1 MPTRVRGQVQLPGA
15 VALTAVLVSAA
26 LVPGDAA
33 QEPPPS
39 EQGQPT
45 GPRQPGGRTERTDQ
59 GQAPAQG
66 QPTFRVEANF
76 VRVDVYPTADGKPVQ
91 GLTAADFEVL
101 EDGVP
106 QKIETFEHVIVRGN
120 LPQEVRREPNTIRE
134 GRALAEDGRARVFVV
149 FLDTYHTEISGSHRM
164 QSAIVDL
171 LDHVIGPDDLFAVM
185 TPEMSVSDL
194 ALARRTTTTAAML
207 SKYWYWGKR
216 DRLADRDPVEYEY
229 EACYPEQGVATKCRD
244 VASPTGEAISQPD
257 NFYAGVAREMILR
270 RREKR
275 VLDALTD
282 LTVYLRGVREERKAV
297 LAISDGWALFRPNR
311 NLRRMAPCDP
321 PPDMGR
327 IGTDPRGR
335 VTTDEQ
341 QAYGSFSRATCERD
355 RMNLAELD
363 NWQTFMDLFDGAN
376 RSNVSFYPIDS
387 RGLPASDAPI
397 YEDVPPAL
405 DQSIL
410 SARIET
416 LRSLAINTDGVAI
429 VNSND
434 IERGMR
440 RIIDDLTSYYL
451 LGYYSSNAKLDGRF
465 RAIKVR
471 VKRPGL
477 DVRARRGYRSIS
489 EKELHEG
496 QAQMTAAQA
505 AAPPSTLQL
514 ALASLAGVR
523 PEISLRTDVSWVAA
537 PLDDAIPGAK
547 SHVWVV
553 GEIAAVSASSVE
565 WANGGE
571 AQVLLTAED
580 GVKLSDVTQPIPPAA
595 RSVSV
600 QLPDVP
606 LAPGEFTL
614 RLRLKPSGGGLPF
627 QDTFRF
633 TVPDETTAVGRA
645 RILRS
650 GPATGNQYAPT
661 ADPRFRR
668 TDRVRVD
675 VPILGT
681 LDRVT
686 AEVLD
691 RNGKTLQ
698 LPVESTRRDDPEPS
712 LHWASAEVSLAPLA
726 PGDYLVKT
734 TVQQGSQTSESLTA
748 FRVIP

>member
-1 MPTRVRGQVQLPGA
+1 MPTGVRSQVQLSGA
-15 VALTAVLVSAA
+15 AALAAVLVSGG
-26 LVPGDAA
+26 LVRGDAA
-33 QEPPPS
+33 QESAPAGQNQPAPRS
-39 EQGQPT
+39 QAQGRADGADQGQP
-45 GPRQPGGRTERTDQ
+45 
-59 GQAPAQG
+59 AAQG

-76 VRVDVYPTADGKPVQ
+76 VRVDVYPTADGTPVQ
-91 GLTAADFEVL
+91 DLTAADFEVL

-120 LPQEVRREPNTIRE
+120 APQEARREPNTVRQ
-134 GRALAEDGRARVFVV
+134 GRAMAEDARARVFVV
-149 FLDTYHTEISGSHRM
+149 FLDTYHTGIVGSHRM
-164 QSAIVDL
+164 QSAIVTL
-171 LDHVIGPDDLFAVM
+171 LDRVIGPDDLFAVM
-185 TPEMSVSDL
+185 TPEMSVTDL

-207 SKYWYWGKR
+207 SKYWYWGRR
-216 DRLADRDPVEYEY
+216 DRLADRDPIEHMY
-229 EACYPEQGVATKCRD
+229 EACFPERGAATMCRD
-244 VASPTGEAISQPD
+244 VASPTGGRMTQPD
-257 NFYAGVAREMILR
+257 DFYAGIAREMILR

-275 VLDALTD
+275 VLDAMTD

-297 LAISDGWALFRPNR
+297 LAISDGWGLFRPNR
-311 NLRRMAPCDP
+311 NLARMGPCDP
-321 PPDMGR
+321 PPDLGR

-335 VTTDEQ
+335 ITTDEQ
-341 QAYGSFSRATCERD
+341 QAYGSYSRATCERD

-363 NWQTFMDLFDGAN
+363 NWQTFMDLLDRAN

-405 DQSIL
+405 DQRIL

-416 LRSLAINTDGVAI
+416 LQTLAINTDGIAV
-429 VNSND
+429 VNNND

-471 VKRPGL
+471 VKRPGV
-477 DVRARRGYRSIS
+477 DVRARRGYRSVS
-489 EKELHEG
+489 EKELREG
-496 QAQMTAAQA
+496 QALVTAAQSA
-505 AAPPSTLQL
+505 ASPSTLQV
-514 ALASLAGVR
+514 ALASLAGIR

-547 SHVWVV
+547 SQVWVV
-553 GEIAAVSASSVE
+553 GEITAASAQSPE

-595 RSVSV
+595 HSVSV

-606 LAPGEFTL
+606 LAPGDFTL
-614 RLRLKPSGGGLPF
+614 RLRLKPSAGGLPF

-633 TVPDETTAVGRA
+633 TVPEQSAPVGRA
-645 RILRS
+645 RMLRS
-650 GPATGNQYAPT
+650 GPATGNQWVPT

-675 VPILGT
+675 VPVLGT

-691 RNGKTLQ
+691 RNGKTLP

-712 LHWASAEVSLAPLA
+712 LHWVSADVSLAPLA
-726 PGDYLVKT
+726 PGDYLVRT
-734 TVQQGSQTSESLTA
+734 TVQQGSETSESLTA
-748 FRVIP
+748 VRVVP

>member
-1 MPTRVRGQVQLPGA
+1 VRHKLQLSGA
-15 VALTAVLVSAA
+15 VALAAALASAA
-26 LVPGDAA
+26 LVPGHAA
-33 QEPPPS
+33 QEPAQS
-39 EQGQPT
+39 GQGQPA
-45 GPRQPGGRTERTDQ
+45 GQSEAQGRSGRADQ

-91 GLTAADFEVL
+91 GLTAADFDVL

-106 QKIETFEHVIVRGN
+106 QKIETFEHVVVRGN
-120 LPQEVRREPNTIRE
+120 LPQEARREPNTIRE
-134 GRALAEDGRARVFVV
+134 GRSMAEDARARVFVV

-164 QSAIVDL
+164 QSAIVNL

-207 SKYWYWGKR
+207 SKYWYWGRR
-216 DRLADRDPVEYEY
+216 DRLADRDPVEYDY
-229 EACYPEQGVATKCRD
+229 EACFPEQGAATKCRD
-244 VASPTGEAISQPD
+244 VASPAGNPMSQPD
-257 NFYAGVAREMILR
+257 NFYAGIAREMILR

-297 LAISDGWALFRPNR
+297 LAISDGWALFRPNQ
-311 NLRRMAPCDP
+311 NLKRMGPCDP

-341 QAYGSFSRATCERD
+341 KGYGSFSRASCERD

-363 NWQTFMDLFDGAN
+363 NWQTYMDLLDRAN

-397 YEDVPPAL
+397 QEDVPPQL
-405 DQSIL
+405 DQRIL
-410 SARIET
+410 AARIET
-416 LRSLAINTDGVAI
+416 LRSLAINTDGIAV
-429 VNSND
+429 VDSND
-434 IERGMR
+434 IEKGMR

-451 LGYYSSNAKLDGRF
+451 LGYYSSNAKLDGKF

-471 VKRPGL
+471 VKRPGV
-477 DVRARRGYRSIS
+477 DVRARRGYRSVS
-489 EKELHEG
+489 EKELREG
-496 QAQMTAAQA
+496 QALMTAAQA
-505 AAPPSTLQL
+505 AAPSSTLQM

-553 GEIAAVSASSVE
+553 GEIAAASARSAE

-595 RSVSV
+595 RTVSL

-633 TVPDETTAVGRA
+633 TVPDGTTAVGRA

-650 GPATGNQYAPT
+650 GPATGNQYTPT
-661 ADPRFRR
+661 ADQRFRR

-698 LPVESTRRDDPEPS
+698 LPVESTRRDDPEPT

-734 TVQQGSQTSESLTA
+734 TVQQGTLTSESLTA